1 MIRLRH
7 KLFLYALRILDQGL
21 LLLTLAVVVSL
32 TDGPGTARI
41 RELFGGQYD
50 EDDILGLLAL
60 SFGWFVCFNTFV
72 HYETNRLRSLRS
84 ELLEVVTATAA
95 CGFLLAVVGSLLGL
109 PRFTRD
115 TVVVFWI
122 VATALCVGGRIAVRW
137 GLGAARLSGHN
148 SRRVLILGDLEQ
160 ARSIATRIAANRLL
174 GYRVVGL
181 VSAGRPDTGD
191 SDSGADPPVVGRHDD
206 LKAVLERY
214 PVDEMILCLRADR
227 YTTAIGAAIQLADD
241 LGIVVRLFPDEALS
255 RLVAKMHVERFEN
268 AHVVTLFR
276 ENMLLQLLL
285 KRVLDVV
292 VSFVLLL
299 LLSPLLVAVAIGIK
313 LTSPGPVLFAQE
325 RVGMN
330 RRRFRMLKFRSMYM
344 NAEQRL
350 GEVAH
355 LNEMDGPVFKVTN
368 DPRVT
373 PLGRWLR
380 TTSIDELPQ
389 LFNVLRGEMSLVGP
403 RPPIPDEVDQYE
415 WLYRKRL
422 SIKPGVT
429 CFWQISGRND
439 VSFRQWMELD
449 RTYVDNWSL
458 WLDVKILLRTV
469 PAVLFRKGAR

>member
-7 KLFLYALRILDQGL
+7 KLFLYALRVLDQGL
-21 LLLTLAVVVSL
+21 MLLTLALVVSF
-32 TDGPGTARI
+32 TDAPGTARI
-41 RELFGGQYD
+41 RELIGGPYD
-50 EDDILGLLAL
+50 SDDILGLLAL
-60 SFGWFVCFNTFV
+60 SFGWFACFNAFV
-72 HYETNRLRSLRS
+72 RYETDRLRSLRS

-95 CGFLLAVVGSLLGL
+95 CAFLLAVVGSLLGL

-115 TVVVFWI
+115 AVVVFW
-122 VATALCVGGRIAVRW
+122 VVSTALCVGGRIAVRW
-137 GLGAARLSGHN
+137 GLGAARLSGRN
-148 SRRVLILGDLEQ
+148 SRRVLLLGDIDQ
-160 ARSIATRIAANRLL
+160 ARSVAARIDANRVL

-181 VSAGRPDTGD
+181 VAAEPEAVEAASPDL
-191 SDSGADPPVVGRHDD
+191 PIVGHVDE
-206 LKAVLERY
+206 LKAILEKH
-214 PVDEMILCLRADR
+214 PVDEMILCLRVDEYAG
-227 YTTAIGAAIQLADD
+227 AVGAAIQLADD

-255 RLVAKMHVERFEN
+255 RLVAKMRVERFEN

-276 ENMLLQLLL
+276 ENMLLQLFL

-292 VSFVLLL
+292 VSALLL
-299 LLSPLLVAVAIGIK
+299 VLLSPVLLAAAVGIK

-330 RRRFRMLKFRSMYM
+330 RRRFRMYKFRSMYM
-344 NAEQRL
+344 DAERRRA
-350 GEVAH
+350 EVAH
-355 LNEMDGPVFKVTN
+355 LNEMDGPVFKIKD

-380 TTSIDELPQ
+380 ATSVDELPQ
-389 LFNVLRGEMSLVGP
+389 LFNVLRGQMSLVGP
-403 RPPIPDEVDQYE
+403 RPPLMDEVDHYE

-439 VSFRQWMELD
+439 VSFRRWMELD
-449 RTYVDNWSL
+449 RTYIDNWSL
-458 WLDVKILLRTV
+458 WLDLKILVMTV

>member
-7 KLFLYALRILDQGL
+7 KLFLYALRILDLWL
-21 LLLTLAVVVSL
+21 LLVTLGVVVSL
-32 TDGPGTARI
+32 TDGPGTERI
-41 RELFGGQYD
+41 RELLSGQYD

-84 ELLEVVTATAA
+84 ELLKVVTATAA
-95 CGFLLAVVGSLLGL
+95 CAFLLAVVGALLGL

-115 TVVVFWI
+115 TVVVFWV

-148 SRRVLILGDLEQ
+148 SRRVLLLGDLEQ
-160 ARSIATRIAANRLL
+160 VRSVAARIAANRVL

-181 VSAGRPDTGD
+181 VSAERQDIDEST
-191 SDSGADPPVVGRHDD
+191 AEPPIVGHPDD
-206 LKAVLERY
+206 LKAVLEQY

-227 YTTAIGAAIQLADD
+227 YTAVGAAIQLADE

-255 RLVAKMHVERFEN
+255 RFVAKMHIERFEN

-276 ENMLLQLLL
+276 ENLLLQLFL

-292 VSFVLLL
+292 VSFLLLL
-299 LLSPLLVAVAIGIK
+299 LLSPLLLTVAIGTK

-330 RRRFRMLKFRSMYM
+330 RRRFRMLKFRSMYVD
-344 NAEQRL
+344 AEQRL

-355 LNEMDGPVFKVTN
+355 LNEMDGPVFKVRN

-380 TTSIDELPQ
+380 ATSVDELPQ
-389 LFNVLRGEMSLVGP
+389 LFNVLQSEMSLVGP
-403 RPPIPDEVDQYE
+403 RPPLPEEVDRYE

-429 CFWQISGRND
+429 CYWQISGRND
-439 VSFRQWMELD
+439 VSFRRWMELD

-458 WLDVKILLRTV
+458 WLDLKILLMTV